1 MSPPL
6 RSRQRDPHLQS
17 ATNGISYN
25 QEDSAEAPGDGSAGS
40 NQNDTITNDDD
51 NDDLETPREFDLD
64 APVLLNGTHN
74 ANNGTHNAQ
83 QCNLHN
89 EGAAD
94 VAITACHHNPKLV
107 SIGTHNAQQ
116 CNLHNEGAA
125 DVAITACHHNPK
137 LVSTHILKIQPALKA
152 QMRHIL
158 GRESNSP
165 LVTSYFMKLIKSLAT
180 AIH

>member
-83 QCNLHN
+83 QR
-89 EGAAD
+89 
-94 VAITACHHNPKLV
+94 
-107 SIGTHNAQQ
+107 
-116 CNLHNEGAA
+116 NLHNEGAA